1 MAEIEFDLEDG
12 NPPLRVDLRNPYR
25 AALLAWL
32 WPGAGHFYQR
42 RFAKG
47 YLFMICVLTT
57 FAIGMG
63 IGRARVVYASLDPND
78 FRWQYVCQLG
88 VGLPALPA
96 LVQMA
101 KTRNGGEPLFV
112 MAERVP
118 ANVNA
123 NAANAFIDLKLRP
136 FEQIPPGTKIP
147 PGVKTLKDG
156 FMAPPAGKVTLER
169 DDVLGAWHAELK
181 HWFEIGTVYTL
192 VAGLL
197 NLLAVY
203 DAFTGPMIMT
213 PAERRKLEG
222 KRKRQPQSEVNS

>member
-12 NPPLRVDLRNPYR
+12 NPPLRVDLRNPYL

-47 YLFMICVLTT
+47 YLFMICVLST

-88 VGLPALPA
+88 VGLPAFPA
-96 LVQMA
+96 LMQTVI
-101 KTRNGGEPLFV
+101 TRDGGEPLFV

-118 ANVNA
+118 SDLNAAAANV
-123 NAANAFIDLKLRP
+123 FIDANLRP
-136 FEQIPPGTKIP
+136 FERIPAGTTIP
-147 PGVKTLKDG
+147 AGVKTLKDG
-156 FMAPPAGKVTLER
+156 FMAPPAGIITLER
-169 DDVLGAWHAELK
+169 DDVLGAWHSELK

-197 NLLAVY
+197 NLLAIY
-203 DAFTGPMIMT
+203 DAFAGPMIMT
-213 PAERRKLEG
+213 PAERRKMEG
-222 KRKRQPQSEVNS
+222 KRKREPQSEGNG